1 MEITTLAIW
10 ISLVLTAV
18 GLIAIVLFGI
28 RSIINGK
35 FRMSSLI
42 AMAVPAVVF
51 AISYVISSG
60 AAEPLAAAA
69 VLTSLILLVLG
80 VLTVL
85 VMGLRGLVGF

>member
-1 MEITTLAIW
+1 MDIATIAIW
-10 ISLVLTAV
+10 ISLLLTAL
-18 GLIAIVLFGI
+18 GLVAILLFGI

-42 AMAVPAVVF
+42 AMGLPAVVF
-51 AISYVISSG
+51 AISWVISSG
-60 AAEPLAAAA
+60 AADPLSAAA
-69 VLTSLILLVLG
+69 VLTSLILIVLG